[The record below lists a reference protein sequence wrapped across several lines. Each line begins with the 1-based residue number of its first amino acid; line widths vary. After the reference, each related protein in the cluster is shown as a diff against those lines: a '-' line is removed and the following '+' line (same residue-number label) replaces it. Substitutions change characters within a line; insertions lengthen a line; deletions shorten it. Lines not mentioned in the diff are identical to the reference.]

1 MANWHELKEGAEN
14 VLHSVSDGWRQLIDR
29 ASGALTRYLPGLTR
43 EDKNGAEAQEVARR
57 SSGWGMLA
65 AEVSETAGKVIV
77 RLEAPGLEADEIDI
91 QVIDNT
97 LVVRGEKR
105 LQREH
110 SDGRYHIMECA
121 YGHFER
127 AIPLPARIAADRAE
141 ASYRKGVLRIELPK
155 SDRPTGK
162 VIRVR

>member
-14 VLHSVSDGWRQLIDR
+14 MLHSVTEGWRQIIDR
-29 ASGALTRYLPGLTR
+29 ASGALTRYLPGLNR
-43 EDKNGAEAQEVARR
+43 EGKDDGEAREIARR

-65 AEVSETAGKVIV
+65 AEVSETDKKVVV

-97 LVVRGEKR
+97 LIVRGEKR

-110 SDGRYHIMECA
+110 TDGRYHIMECA

-155 SDRPTGK
+155 SDQPTGK